1 MEGILKHQKV
11 REDGFIE
18 VTFHKKEDFD
28 DYLYSQIQ
36 RDAQCLPCIKDNYHS
51 DIVYFDTQ
59 DCTCLSTYFQQ
70 HIFEE
75 QELLMFFILLFESLI
90 ALNRTKY
97 FYYDI
102 SNIYLCKHKP
112 YIRFLVIPINKDPWQ
127 YEESQ
132 IPNFLYECMK
142 QVKLQQGWYVLGCLC
157 VAWKQQLALPSVVQ
171 SLYDMKKRIYKR
183 SLFDKFRKKEDQFEL
198 KGLPDHV
205 RYPSIGMHTPNS
217 KEVIEEDTY
226 KTVILFAQDCYFECS
241 STKTQYEITEPIFCI
256 GRHSTSHLCIQE
268 PQVSIHHAQL
278 EKETSIL
285 KDLGSSNGTF
295 VNDKRIQECVLHHL
309 DKVKFAGR
317 EFIYYEK

>member
-1 MEGILKHQKV
+1 MEDILKHQKI

-18 VTFHKKEDFD
+18 ITFHRKEDFD

-36 RDAQCLPCIKDNYHS
+36 RDAQCLPCVKDNYHVEV
-51 DIVYFDTQ
+51 IYFDTK
-59 DCTCLSTYFQQ
+59 DCTCLSMYFQQ

-75 QELLMFFILLFESLI
+75 EELLMFLIMLFESLI

-102 SNIYLCKHKP
+102 SNIYLCKEKP
-112 YIRFLVIPINKDPWQ
+112 YIRFLVIPMNKDPWQ

-132 IPNFLYECMK
+132 IPNFLYECIK
-142 QVKLQQGWYVLGCLC
+142 QVRVQQGWNVLGCLC
-157 VAWKQQLALPSVVQ
+157 MAWKQQLTLPSVVQ
-171 SLYDMKKRIYKR
+171 NLYDVKKKVFKR
-183 SLFDKFRKKEDQFEL
+183 SIFDRFRKKEEIFIPR
-198 KGLPDHV
+198 GLPEHV
-205 RYPSIGMHTPNS
+205 RYPSVGMQGPNS
-217 KEVIEEDTY
+217 KEVLEDDY
-226 KTVILFAQDCYFECS
+226 KTVILFSQDCYFECT
-241 STKTQYEITEPIFCI
+241 STKAQYEITEAVFCI

-268 PQVSIHHAQL
+268 PQVSLHHAQF

-285 KDLGSSNGTF
+285 KDLESSNGTF